1 MASSHYFSKAIHHEV
16 NDVDIQYEVNDM
28 DNNSPIFQEL
38 DKLMI
43 KLIWKNQEIT
53 TIKF

>member
-28 DNNSPIFQEL
+28 DSNSPIFQEL

-43 KLIWKNQEIT
+43 KHNMEKSGNNNY
-53 TIKF
+53 